1 MALSPEQRAELEAQ
15 LKKAKAALFRLET
28 GAMTAS
34 ITCEGES
41 LTYRATNIGA
51 LRNFIRELEAKLGLR
66 KSARAR
72 SRGVIF
78 G

>member
-1 MALSPEQRAELEAQ
+1 MALTPEQRAKLEAQ
-15 LKKAKAALFRLET
+15 LEKARDALFKLET

-34 ITCEGES
+34 VTYEGES
-41 LTYRATNIGA
+41 VSFRASSIGS
-51 LRNFIRELEAKLGLR
+51 LRQFIRDLEAKLGQR

>member
-1 MALSPEQRAELEAQ
+1 MSLTPEQRAELEAQ
-15 LKKAKAALFRLET
+15 LKKARAALFKLET

-34 ITCEGES
+34 ITYEGES
-41 LTYRATNIGA
+41 VTYRATSIGA
-51 LRNFIRELEAKLGLR
+51 LRNFVRELEAKLGLR

-78 G
+78 